1 MSLTDEQLL
10 KLWAPEPS
18 RPVMGRNKILEFAR
32 AIESAATAPL
42 LERIAELE
50 RANAAFAARQDWWHE
65 KMFRLERELEALRK
79 DAERDTHVKN
89 VESKFAVCKWN
100 DDADEWWPVN
110 KLSIDAAIDAAKD
123 QG

>member
-50 RANAAFAARQDWWHE
+50 R
-65 KMFRLERELEALRK
+65 ELEAVRNEVLEE
-79 DAERDTHVKN
+79 AANT
-89 VESKFAVCKWN
+89 
-100 DDADEWWPVN
+100 ADELQAPQSCSTVEKSLWDVATTAAG
-110 KLSIDAAIDAAKD
+110 DAIRALKD
-123 QG
+123 KK

>member
-50 RANAAFAARQDWWHE
+50 R
-65 KMFRLERELEALRK
+65 ELEALRK
-79 DAERDTHVKN
+79 DAERYRWLTTGDKVYSRFR
-89 VESKFAVCKWN
+89 EAY
-100 DDADEWWPVN
+100 DAWDGSDA
-110 KLSIDAAIDAAKD
+110 KTGFDAAIDAAMKEH
-123 QG
+123 G